1 MDKDMAYVLG
11 RHIEMTA
18 EPDVDYP
25 IETTYLPNEHPLT
38 LTTEDIARLREA
50 VTSRAE
56 AERVCL
62 GGFII
67 WPL

>member
-1 MDKDMAYVLG
+1 MDKDVAYVLG

-25 IETTYLPNEHPLT
+25 IETTYQPNEHPLT
-38 LTTEDIARLREA
+38 LTTEDIARLGEA

-56 AERVCL
+56 AERVYL